1 MTNAGEDFK
10 FTLKVMIDKKENK
23 MLFAESDCQFVD
35 ILLSFL
41 SLPMGRIVKVLNDHF
56 GQKAPVIGSLT
67 NLYRSLACT
76 DNADFVS
83 IDAKNLLL
91 NPRSPFEVEC
101 GMLKPSLIDFQPTKY
116 FHCRQCRFGTHSV
129 SIYYDEA
136 NCLKHELYDRIA
148 TTTFNRM
155 ATTTDKPKNVAK
167 AAFEGVFV
175 ADRASFIISDDLR
188 IFPSAMGIFQIA
200 NVLGIAN
207 MDKAESID
215 VKIGLKE
222 IVSLLK
228 LCFISPT
235 PLADLVLNKTSLDL
249 APVPKTLVN
258 HTDIQGKLETKKLV
272 LKIVVQK
279 SKGKL
284 LYALAEDDFVDF
296 LFSLL
301 IIPLGGVG
309 SLLAG
314 KTCIKGIDILQRSVA
329 GLAEK
334 YFKSPSTK
342 NGLMKPSLVH
352 GSVSENYILPLDQQC
367 ITFNE
372 LQQFKFSS
380 LKFPKG
386 PGRYLSR
393 PIAYMVMDD
402 LTMKPLRIHSTISFL
417 SEKNIPMS
425 DVEEIAV
432 QVRVKE
438 ALSILKASLTSTSVL
453 TDALLNSVPIRQPM
467 AENGEIKTGFKEN
480 SNKRVKQEV

>member
-1 MTNAGEDFK
+1 M
-10 FTLKVMIDKKENK
+10 
-23 MLFAESDCQFVD
+23 
-35 ILLSFL
+35 
-41 SLPMGRIVKVLNDHF
+41 
-56 GQKAPVIGSLT
+56 
-67 NLYRSLACT
+67 
-76 DNADFVS
+76 
-83 IDAKNLLL
+83 
-91 NPRSPFEVEC
+91 
-101 GMLKPSLIDFQPTKY
+101 
-116 FHCRQCRFGTHSV
+116 
-129 SIYYDEA
+129 
-136 NCLKHELYDRIA
+136 
-148 TTTFNRM
+148 
-155 ATTTDKPKNVAK
+155 
-167 AAFEGVFV
+167 
-175 ADRASFIISDDLR
+175 
-188 IFPSAMGIFQIA
+188 
-200 NVLGIAN
+200 
-207 MDKAESID
+207 
-215 VKIGLKE
+215 
-222 IVSLLK
+222 SLLK

-235 PLADLVLNKTSLDL
+235 PLADLVLNKTSLAL
-249 APVPKTLVN
+249 APELSTLVN
-258 HTDIQGKLETKKLV
+258 HQEKLGCKKLV
-272 LKIVVQK
+272 LKMVVQK

-301 IIPLGGVG
+301 VIPLGGVG
-309 SLLAG
+309 HLLAG
-314 KTCIKGIDILQRSVA
+314 KTCIRAIDILQRSVA

-438 ALSILKASLTSTSVL
+438 VNHLK
-453 TDALLNSVPIRQPM
+453 LLLFICLNVD
-467 AENGEIKTGFKEN
+467 
-480 SNKRVKQEV
+480 